1 MKMVQ
6 QDVFTAKRQADLK
19 STNIVKDEQHILRV
33 RTKIAECTDEE
44 GFLHPMLLPSKHKL
58 TELIILSEN
67 MSLLCRMWNHTEKP
81 EKTILALEREK
92 NRKKVPLLE
101 DRVRET
107 AVFEVTG
114 VDLAG
119 PLVLNGG
126 KKVWMVLFTCDSL
139 SKKVFLFALRRFIS
153 HRGRLKIIYSN
164 NGTHFVGTNNLL
176 DSKNLKNIETEAAP
190 TFNPPSAA
198 CWGGWWEYLIQMIE
212 KLLRRILRRA
222 TLHYEELLSV
232 ICEC

>member
-33 RTKIAECTDEE
+33 RTKIAERTDEE

-58 TELIILSEN
+58 TELIILSEH
-67 MSLLCRMWNHTEKP
+67 MSLRCR
-81 EKTILALEREK
+81 I
-92 NRKKVPLLE
+92 PLLE

-119 PLVLNGG
+119 PIVLNGG
-126 KKVWMVLFTCDSL
+126 KKVWMVLFTCD
-139 SKKVFLFALRRFIS
+139 VFLYALRRFIS
-153 HRGRLKIIYSN
+153 HRGCLKIIYSN

-198 CWGGWWEYLIQMIE
+198 WWGGWWEWLIQMI
-212 KLLRRILRRA
+212 KKTA
-222 TLHYEELLSV
+222 KKNS
-232 ICEC
+232 